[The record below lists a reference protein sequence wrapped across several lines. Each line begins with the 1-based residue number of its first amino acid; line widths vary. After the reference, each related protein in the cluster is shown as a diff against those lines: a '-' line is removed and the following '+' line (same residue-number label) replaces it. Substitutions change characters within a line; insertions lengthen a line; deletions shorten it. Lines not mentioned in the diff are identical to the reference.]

1 MLTANHGYRITQQ
14 LSRSQDEVGRWF
26 ESANKQLSVVSFD
39 PYAYVSNFLLLKPTE
54 KYRCF
59 IWMCINREHRDI
71 QYQRVKIYILI
82 LSHLGGFNKRVSVAQ
97 VFFYYEADG
106 LERQTFW
113 SLFLRQKIAG
123 NSHNNRRGLKAVCV
137 SVELEQKM
145 IVRGHRGRVVDLYGL
160 GRCLQWFS
168 RKIES
173 AWLKR

>member
-39 PYAYVSNFLLLKPTE
+39 PYAYVSNFLLFKPTE

-97 VFFYYEADG
+97 MFFTMKRMAWKDKHFDHY
-106 LERQTFW
+106 
-113 SLFLRQKIAG
+113 FLDKKSQEIA
-123 NSHNNRRGLKAVCV
+123 
-137 SVELEQKM
+137 
-145 IVRGHRGRVVDLYGL
+145 II
-160 GRCLQWFS
+160 
-168 RKIES
+168 IEEG
-173 AWLKR
+173 